1 MPRARRDIS
10 LVVFA
15 LASAALVALGASLIV
30 RQGLFGPSGYGD
42 VVYDTRFYLAMI
54 ERHWPWD
61 ASAPAAIPAPFR
73 FRILVPWI
81 ARALPFASGRSLALV
96 TYVSLA
102 ASYFFSLLTCRR
114 LGLGVAASVAG
125 VTAAFSGY
133 AHLALYTNPYL
144 TDATG
149 LLVIA
154 VMTYALVSDMPLLF
168 ATMGLAG
175 IFAREIS
182 LVLLLIWCVRS
193 VRRGVLFTAVAA
205 VALAVE
211 HVFIG
216 VGPTGPIF
224 GTGPNGPSPA
234 LMDAFLYFSRWRWD
248 TRLAFA
254 QEIIMSWGWLWLC
267 AAIGLTLVPAESR
280 RAVGAAALALLVAG
294 LASLFVASDVARL
307 LDILFP
313 AIAVGAAFLI
323 AEMTARTQRVWLV
336 LLGLL
341 IVVQFVAGWPGV
353 LRAPRALLDV
363 VPRLRWVTIAGAIV
377 MAASARI
384 VLHDRRG
391 EA

>member
-1 MPRARRDIS
+1 M
-10 LVVFA
+10 FA
-15 LASAALVALGASLIV
+15 LASFALVALGASAIV
-30 RQGLFGPSGYGD
+30 RQGLYGPFGYGD

-73 FRILVPWI
+73 FRVLVPWI

-96 TYVSLA
+96 TYASLA
-102 ASYFFSLLTCRR
+102 LSYFFSLLTCRR

-149 LLVIA
+149 LMVIA
-154 VMTYALVSDMPLLF
+154 AMTYTLVSDLPWLF
-168 ATMGLAG
+168 AAVGIAG
-175 IFAREIS
+175 VFAREIS
-182 LVLLLIWCVRS
+182 IVLLPIWCVRGA
-193 VRRGVLFTAVAA
+193 RRGAFFTAIAA

-211 HVFIG
+211 HAIIG
-216 VGPTGPIF
+216 VGPAGPIF

-234 LMDAFLYFSRWRWD
+234 VMDAFVYFSRWRWD
-248 TRLAFA
+248 TRVAFA
-254 QEIIMSWGWLWLC
+254 QEIATSWGWLWAC
-267 AAIGLTLVPAESR
+267 GAIGLALVPPDR
-280 RAVGAAALALLVAG
+280 RRSVGAATLALLVAG
-294 LASLFVASDVARL
+294 FASLFVASDVARL
-307 LDILFP
+307 LAILFP

-323 AEMTARTQRVWLV
+323 AEMAARTQRVWLV
-336 LLGLL
+336 LLGAL

-353 LRAPRALLDV
+353 LRAPQALLDM
-363 VPRLRWVTIAGAIV
+363 VPRLRWVNALGAALMLAG
-377 MAASARI
+377 ARI
-384 VLHDRRG
+384 VLHRRRG